1 MAVREEAI
9 RMVNFYKTVGNVIN
23 PIEQIEDDC
32 WINLINPTDEEIA
45 FVVEALSLD
54 TGLVR
59 AALDEEETSRI
70 DTEDNQTLIVIDIP
84 YCYKH
89 DNLVTYETVPLG
101 IIITGKNIVTVCLK
115 ETAILRDFAEA
126 KVKNVHTNLKTRFIL
141 QLLYR
146 IATHYLV
153 YLRQIDKISN
163 YIEKQ
168 LHISMKN
175 KELIQLLDLEKS
187 LVFFST
193 SLKANE
199 VTLEK
204 VLRGRHIKLYEEDQ
218 DLLEDVLIEVKQAI
232 EMSTIYSNILSG
244 TMDAFASVISN
255 NLNIVM
261 KTLTSVTILMAIPT
275 MIASFYGMNVDGMPI
290 PHFWFVVTISLA
302 VTGFAG
308 LFLYKKK
315 MF

>member
-1 MAVREEAI
+1 ML
-9 RMVNFYKTVGNVIN
+9 NFYKTIDNVTT
-23 PIEQIEDDC
+23 PITQIEPDS
-32 WINLINPTDEEIA
+32 WINLINPTDAEIKQ
-45 FVVEALSLD
+45 VVDTLSLD
-54 TGLVR
+54 IGFVR

-70 DTEDNQTLIVIDIP
+70 EAEDNQTLIIIDIP
-84 YCYKH
+84 FAQKH
-89 DNLVTYETVPLG
+89 NNLVTYETVPLG

-115 ETAILRDFAEA
+115 ETAALRDFADA
-126 KVKNVHTNLKTRFIL
+126 KVKNVQIHLKTRFIL
-141 QLLYR
+141 QLFYR
-146 IATHYLV
+146 IATHYLL
-153 YLRQIDKISN
+153 YLRQIDKISS

-168 LHISMKN
+168 LHLSMKN

-204 VLRGRHIKLYEEDQ
+204 VLRSRLIKLYDEDQ
-218 DLLEDVLIEVKQAI
+218 ELLEDVLIEVKQAI

-261 KTLTSVTILMAIPT
+261 KTLTTVTILMAIPT
-275 MIASFYGMNVDGMPI
+275 MIASFYGMNVEGMPV
-290 PHFWFVVTISLA
+290 PHFWFVVALSVMI
-302 VTGFAG
+302 TGIAG
-308 LFLYKKK
+308 VFLYKKK

>member
-1 MAVREEAI
+1 MTDY
-9 RMVNFYKTVGNVIN
+9 YKTVEGVIVRSD
-23 PIEQIEDDC
+23 QIEDDG
-32 WINLINPTDEEIA
+32 WINLVNPTAEEIDA
-45 FVVEALSLD
+45 LVGALSLD
-54 TGLVR
+54 AGFVK

-70 DTEDNQTLIVIDIP
+70 ESEDNQTLIIIDIP
-84 YCYKH
+84 YAHKQN
-89 DNLVTYETVPLG
+89 NLVTYETVPLG
-101 IIITGKNIVTVCLK
+101 IIITNKNIVTVCLK
-115 ETAILRDFAEA
+115 DTAVLRDFLEG

-141 QLLYR
+141 QILFR
-146 IATHYLV
+146 IATHYLL

-193 SLKANE
+193 SLRANE

-204 VLRGRHIKLYEEDQ
+204 LLRGRLVKLYEEDQ
-218 DLLEDVLIEVKQAI
+218 DLLEDVLIEIKQAI
-232 EMSTIYSNILSG
+232 EMSNIYSNILSG

-261 KTLTSVTILMAIPT
+261 KTLTVVTILMAVPT
-275 MIASFYGMNVDGMPI
+275 MIASFYGMNVDGIPM
-290 PHFWFVVTISLA
+290 PHFWFVVLISL
-302 VTGFAG
+302 VITGVSG
-308 LFLYKKK
+308 LYLFKKK